1 MRSNRSAPGGL
12 AAICSCHANAGR
24 LPRWLGIVAAV
35 GLLAVLSQG
44 ETPETS
50 QAASFKIGL
59 LLPPTE
65 ADAGDI
71 RRGAELGVAAVNR
84 QPGARVELIVRGQ
97 AGQWGSDGNEAVV
110 LALDDGAD
118 ALLAPSSGATVHQAL
133 QVAGRTRVPVVS
145 LCPDTSVTRA
155 GVPWTVRVASRTD
168 DEAAALFA
176 AIKQATG
183 KTSLSVV
190 ALVPPERAGREAG
203 KDLQHAARGAN
214 VEVVQTISVAPG
226 DTHFTPL
233 LQPALAARPDAILLW
248 LDAPEAGRLARA
260 VRAAG
265 FAGRLAGPGGL
276 CCPAFF
282 RAGGGSVEGV
292 LIPVPP
298 AITSPGEMR
307 ERFQKDLVEG
317 SPLAGETASRPP
329 ANQPPNLTVALAFD
343 AVLVLADVLRH
354 AESRPV
360 FREFPLT
367 RSLSGVT
374 GELLFDREGNRRV
387 SLQVLELRANGSVT
401 VVWPQPAAP

>member
-1 MRSNRSAPGGL
+1 MAL
-12 AAICSCHANAGR
+12 AGMLAG
-24 LPRWLGIVAAV
+24 VAHSEMPV
-35 GLLAVLSQG
+35 STHSV
-44 ETPETS
+44 
-50 QAASFKIGL
+50 SFKIGL

-71 RRGAELGVAAVNR
+71 RRGAELGLAAVNR
-84 QPGARVELIVRGQ
+84 QPGAKVEIIVRGQ
-97 AGQWGSDGNEAVV
+97 AGQWGSDGNEAVM

-155 GVPWTVRVASRTD
+155 GVPWTVRVAARTD

-176 AIKQATG
+176 VIKQATG

-214 VEVVQTISVAPG
+214 VEAAQIISVAPG
-226 DTHFTPL
+226 DTNFTPL

-248 LDAPEAGRLARA
+248 LDAPEAGRLAGA

-265 FAGRLAGPGGL
+265 YSGCLAGPGSL

-282 RAGGGSVEGV
+282 RAGGGSVAGV
-292 LIPVPP
+292 LIPVPA
-298 AITSPGEMR
+298 AITSPGERR
-307 ERFQKDLVEG
+307 ERFQKDLVES
-317 SPLAGETASRPP
+317 SPLAGETASPSP
-329 ANQPPNLTVALAFD
+329 ANPPPNLPAALAFD

-354 AESRPV
+354 ADGRPA
-360 FREFPLT
+360 FREFPLP

-374 GELLFDREGNRRV
+374 GELTFDREGNRRG
-387 SLQVLELRANGSVT
+387 SLQVLALRADGSFAVA
-401 VVWPQPAAP
+401 WPKASGP